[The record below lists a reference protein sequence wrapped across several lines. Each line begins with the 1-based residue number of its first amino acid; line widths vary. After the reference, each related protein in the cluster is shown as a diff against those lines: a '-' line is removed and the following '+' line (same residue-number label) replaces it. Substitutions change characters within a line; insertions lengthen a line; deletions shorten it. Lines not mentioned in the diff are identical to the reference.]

1 MHIRGERPTEREPV
15 GAGLLLDDAPGMRL
29 PVLAGVQPGDQ
40 RRPHDAGLGFDLAPL
55 RVEVQHAVEP
65 GHVEE
70 IEPRAELLPTH
81 GVAATGD
88 GDSATRGARREHRV
102 TNVCHRRRPQDAPH
116 QSRVELGMD
125 VVDEHPTIGHRRRLH
140 SASDPRSG

>member
-1 MHIRGERPTEREPV
+1 MHIRGERPTQGEPV
-15 GAGLLLDDAPGMRL
+15 GAGLLLDDAPRMRL
-29 PVLAGVQPGDQ
+29 PVLPGVQPGDQ
-40 RRPHDAGLGFDLAPL
+40 RRPHDARLGFDLAPL

-81 GVAATGD
+81 GVAAAGD
-88 GDSATRGARREHRV
+88 GDRATRGACREHRLAY
-102 TNVCHRRRPQDAPH
+102 VCHRCRPQDAPH

-125 VVDEHPTIGHRRRLH
+125 VVDEHPTIGHR
-140 SASDPRSG
+140 